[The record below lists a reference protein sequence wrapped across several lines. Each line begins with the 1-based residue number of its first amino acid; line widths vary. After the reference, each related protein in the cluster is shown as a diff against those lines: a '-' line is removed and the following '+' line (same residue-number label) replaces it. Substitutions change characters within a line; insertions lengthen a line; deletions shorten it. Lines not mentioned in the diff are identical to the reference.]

1 MSYKLFKKILI
12 MITIYHNPRCSKSR
26 TCNNYLSHL
35 DEEVRVVNYFNEP
48 FTVNSLKK
56 VIQMLGIAPIDL
68 VRKNEQIWRIQFKGK
83 ELTDNEVIKAMVTHP
98 KLIERPIVVNN
109 GKAVIARP
117 LENVDKVL

>member
-1 MSYKLFKKILI
+1 

-26 TCNNYLSHL
+26 TCNTYLSHL

-56 VIQMLGIAPIDL
+56 VIRMLGITPIEL
-68 VRKNEQIWRIQFKGK
+68 VRKNEKIWKDQFKGN
-83 ELTDNEVIKAMVTHP
+83 ELPDEEIIKVMVTHP
-98 KLIERPIVVNN
+98 KLIERPIVVNK

-117 LENVDKVL
+117 LEIVQSIL

>member
-1 MSYKLFKKILI
+1 

-26 TCNNYLSHL
+26 TCNTYLSHL
-35 DEEVRVVNYFNEP
+35 DKEIRVVNYFNEP

-68 VRKNEQIWRIQFKGK
+68 VRKNEQIWKAQFKGN
-83 ELTDNEVIKAMVTHP
+83 ELTDNEIIKAMVTHP

-117 LENVDKVL
+117 LENVQSIL